1 VGDGDGKVDAK
12 EDSGAA
18 QSRPHATT
26 SVQGA
31 HGHFP
36 PAPTPSARRV
46 DETAAVS
53 ISVGQAP
60 CSTSAT
66 QTSRLPEYSLKIAPQ
81 SSVLP
86 VLLPGMDPSSL
97 PRRVSSEAEPAPTAA
112 LPLSGN
118 ELPVAVT
125 SMVRSASVT
134 CLSPAPDREDD
145 GLAQPQEM
153 AKASA
158 EDQIAALRRQLE
170 EQQVVIA
177 SFEERL
183 GRLETAG
190 KADAAADVVL
200 SLPPDAHEATVAQ
213 PPAYADAH
221 PVATVGGAGTA
232 EPVRTCKLAES
243 MWDSPLFLGRR
254 DVGMGSV
261 VTLWALLA
269 LLLNILLQTTI
280 AVIVVRKM
288 GDPRFVSRIIDD
300 LWYAS
305 EPRFAAA

>member
-1 VGDGDGKVDAK
+1 VLRSLDHMRRPA
-12 EDSGAA
+12 
-18 QSRPHATT
+18 SR
-26 SVQGA
+26 GA
-31 HGHFP
+31 HRHFL
-36 PAPTPSARRV
+36 PAPAPSARRV

-60 CSTSAT
+60 CATSAT
-66 QTSRLPEYSLKIAPQ
+66 QTARSPEYSLTIASQ
-81 SSVLP
+81 ASIRP

-97 PRRVSSEAEPAPTAA
+97 PRRVSSGAEPAPTAA
-112 LPLSGN
+112 APLSRN
-118 ELPVAVT
+118 ELPVAAV
-125 SMVRSASVT
+125 SVVRSASVT
-134 CLSPAPDREDD
+134 RLSPAPNREAD
-145 GLAQPQEM
+145 GLEQPQEM
-153 AKASA
+153 ARAFA

-177 SFEERL
+177 SFAERL
-183 GRLETAG
+183 GRLESARTV
-190 KADAAADVVL
+190 DAAAEVVL
-200 SLPPDAHEATVAQ
+200 SLPPDACQATVDQ
-213 PPAYADAH
+213 PEAVADAN
-221 PVATVGGAGTA
+221 PDATVGGAGTA

-243 MWDSPLFLGRR
+243 MWDSPVFLGRR

-288 GDPRFVSRIIDD
+288 GDQRFVARIIED
-300 LWYAS
+300 LWYTS